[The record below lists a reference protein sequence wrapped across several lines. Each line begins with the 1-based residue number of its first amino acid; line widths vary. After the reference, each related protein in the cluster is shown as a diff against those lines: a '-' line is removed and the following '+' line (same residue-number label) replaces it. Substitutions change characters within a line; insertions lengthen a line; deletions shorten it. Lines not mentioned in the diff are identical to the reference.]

1 MYKSACGYNKTK
13 LLNADQEVEY
23 VYRYN
28 QLTDIRYPENPRN
41 NVRYRYGGPTDT
53 LYNQVG
59 RLVWQEDA
67 TGWQSYRYGK
77 LGELTWNER
86 TMIVPNNWH
95 CYTFLMQYNYDVWNR
110 IQSIVYPDGETV
122 SYHYS
127 VGGKLNSIGTRKG
140 SDTTEYVRKID
151 YNERG
156 LKLRMVYRNGVSTR
170 YTYDSILRLSNMND
184 GTMQDITYTYDKV
197 GNILRIDNNGN
208 VVNSLGGGY
217 VNEYRYDS
225 LYRLVRADGAFDTLN
240 HHLRMTYSPAGRI
253 LSKSLTAR
261 LMDENTGVPTNVN
274 YAYGYTYNN
283 AKPHTVREVR
293 DSYSNDMHLL
303 EWDANGNLQYYYFK
317 SPEMERWHCWDE
329 DNRLQATSDN
339 HNTAFYQYG
348 ADGNRA
354 LKLSGESQQMSN
366 NGNYHYFAQLNQVT
380 LYPSPH
386 IVVDGHGYTKHYYAD
401 NERICS
407 RIGGGGIEGL
417 YLPTDSVT
425 ARMLK
430 YKPAENAMQAAQAGQ
445 CAMASVSV
453 PSNTLGIMADMQTVQ
468 SAEND
473 IYFVHSDHLGSASWV
488 TNLSGQPIQHLQYL
502 PYGESYIDQRSSTFH
517 ERYTFT
523 GKEKD
528 SESGYYYFGARY
540 FMPNLSIW
548 NSVDPM
554 ADKYPSLSPY
564 NYCAWNPMKLVDPNG
579 EEIVIKDGNNTYYY
593 KNGSVYLKHGRVP
606 VDRMLGKEASII
618 KNNLDKMLKHTSGKK
633 VIKRLTMSKQL
644 YTIAADGKT
653 GEGNYSARRNKVT
666 LVGGE
671 SNTLEA
677 LSHEIFHAYQDDY
690 GRKPRTVYNEVE
702 AYVFSSM
709 ISNKLAAGIKSTNNS
724 EYNTHGLNLIKGFNS
739 ESFNYLVSHFRRDSS
754 ANFKGTYNGYG
765 YNPGSYTL
773 GQSLLKDL

>member
-1 MYKSACGYNKTK
+1 
-13 LLNADQEVEY
+13 
-23 VYRYN
+23 
-28 QLTDIRYPENPRN
+28 
-41 NVRYRYGGPTDT
+41 
-53 LYNQVG
+53 
-59 RLVWQEDA
+59 
-67 TGWQSYRYGK
+67 
-77 LGELTWNER
+77 
-86 TMIVPNNWH
+86 MIVPHNRH

-488 TNLSGQPIQHLQYL
+488 TDINGQAIQHLQYL

-528 SESGYYYFGARY
+528 SESGYYYSGARY

-579 EEIVIKDGNNTYYY
+579 EDIEVVENGNGTYTIVGGVQNNDRNIYVV
-593 KNGSVYLKHGRVP
+593 KNGKRTGEIIGRAFTKYSFFDDEGNIVLGATI
-606 VDRMLGKEASII
+606 DLNDNSGQDFIESATAGSINLSTYILDKEKGGRLGGDYDFKNRNWARMDDKNMTRKKYHNRGMVVSI
-618 KNNLDKMLKHTSGKK
+618 KNEK
-633 VIKRLTMSKQL
+633 
-644 YTIAADGKT
+644 TIASARDI
-653 GEGNYSARRNKVT
+653 GNYIAGYLSGLKGLSWVT
-666 LVGGE
+666 ACIG
-671 SNTLEA
+671 
-677 LSHEIFHAYQDDY
+677 FDAY
-690 GRKPRTVYNEVE
+690 N
-702 AYVFSSM
+702 M
-709 ISNKLAAGIKSTNNS
+709 ISNKELNGDSKVSREAERAGYRDGI
-724 EYNTHGLNLIKGFNS
+724 
-739 ESFNYLVSHFRRDSS
+739 RR
-754 ANFKGTYNGYG
+754 GGYK
-765 YNPGSYTL
+765 NWIPFV
-773 GQSLLKDL
+773 K